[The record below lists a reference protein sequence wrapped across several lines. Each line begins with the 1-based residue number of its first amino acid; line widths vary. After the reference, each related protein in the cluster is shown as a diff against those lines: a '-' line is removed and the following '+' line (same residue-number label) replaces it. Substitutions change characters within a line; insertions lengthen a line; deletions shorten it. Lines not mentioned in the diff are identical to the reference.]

1 MTTITPAELR
11 TIMRKLGTTQ
21 AQLAVLIEVSQPT
34 LSAWL
39 SGKTR
44 CAGPPAILLRLMA
57 QAREDIR
64 AEVKA
69 RLQEVT
75 P

>member
-1 MTTITPAELR
+1 MTTINPAELR
-11 TIMRKLGTTQ
+11 AIMRTLGTTQ
-21 AQLAVLIEVSQPT
+21 AQLASLIEVSQPT
-34 LSAWL
+34 VHGWL
-39 SGKTR
+39 SGKAR
-44 CAGPPAILLRLMA
+44 CSGPPAILLRLMA

-75 P
+75 T

>member
-21 AQLAVLIEVSQPT
+21 AQLSELIEVSQPT

-57 QAREDIR
+57 QARDDIR

-75 P
+75 T

>member
-1 MTTITPAELR
+1 MTTITPDELR
-11 TIMRKLGTTQ
+11 AIMRKLGTTQ
-21 AQLAVLIEVSQPT
+21 AQLAALIEVSQPT
-34 LSAWL
+34 VGRWL
-39 SGKTR
+39 SGKDP
-44 CAGPPAILLRLMA
+44 CKGPAAILLRLMA